1 MTITETP
8 KVKISRANSS
18 MLRIGNGTQI
28 PIFIGVTGNSTAATG
43 ILQFKMPQNLQPLFA
58 NEWLLSEAT
67 LPSPHA
73 QGRPGLRAPR
83 SLSSASSVSSG
94 SPSPQRTT
102 QAPGLMVLSS

>member
-1 MTITETP
+1 MVLKQTCSPGADMTSGGAPSADSWTE
-8 KVKISRANSS
+8 SWS
-18 MLRIGNGTQI
+18 
-28 PIFIGVTGNSTAATG
+28 
-43 ILQFKMPQNLQPLFA
+43 
-58 NEWLLSEAT
+58 LLSEAT

-73 QGRPGLRAPR
+73 RGRPGLRAPR